1 MTVSDFLEAYRAALE
16 AGDVERLAG
25 FYRLP
30 LPVTRPDRVRLV
42 EARAEL
48 VAELTKILDFYRWA
62 GMRRVE
68 IAALRLDGFDPGLD
82 IASLTWRPMDAEG
95 RGIASIDV
103 TFAIRRTLDGAKIAA
118 VIAHN
123 EERRRLPIMRES
135 LVALEDG
142 T

>member
-1 MTVSDFLEAYRAALE
+1 MAVAAFLDAYRAALE
-16 AGDVERLAG
+16 SFDAERVAD

-48 VAELTKILDFYRWA
+48 VGELAKILDFYRWA
-62 GMRRVE
+62 GMTTVE
-68 IAALRLDGFDPGLD
+68 LARLRHDGFDPGLD
-82 IASLTWRPMDAEG
+82 IASLTWRPLDRSGEA
-95 RGIASIDV
+95 IAAIDV

-123 EERRRLPIMRES
+123 EERRRLPIMRDS
-135 LVALEDG
+135 LVALESQ